1 MDELPAE
8 IVNRFQSAMEN
19 ALALAAEYAAAAGR
33 DTVLSKD
40 VEIALKYVCRY
51 LYGEP
56 SVLDDEDDEEADEEE
71 EDDDEE
77 DEEEEGG
84 IEIVDEESVEWTPV
98 PNEDEDNIVEKIHL
112 CYDLWE
118 DWDPP
123 FHEQRLLKEAIDRMT
138 ETRQ

>member
-8 IVNRFQSAMEN
+8 IVDRFQSAMEN

-40 VEIALKYVCRY
+40 VEIALKYVCRH

-77 DEEEEGG
+77 EGEG

-98 PNEDEDNIVEKIHL
+98 PNEDEESIIEKIHL
-112 CYDLWE
+112 CFDE
-118 DWDPP
+118 WDEWYPP
-123 FHEQRLLKEAIDRMT
+123 FQEQRLLKAIDKMT
-138 ETRQ
+138 EARQ

>member
-8 IVNRFQSAMEN
+8 IVDRFQSAMEN

-40 VEIALKYVCRY
+40 VEIALKYVCRH

-77 DEEEEGG
+77 EGEG

-98 PNEDEDNIVEKIHL
+98 PNEDEESIIEKIHL
-112 CYDLWE
+112 CWDEWDE
-118 DWDPP
+118 WDPP
-123 FHEQRLLKEAIDRMT
+123 FQEQRLLKEAIDKMT
-138 ETRQ
+138 EARQ